1 MSLTDE
7 TDQSVDVT
15 CYNQCPASLGGS
27 GLIMLPDI
35 ARLPRTSGNLILA
48 NWDRALVRMC
58 GMVPVTCYTSTLLH
72 PPTSTH
78 YAHNEQIIS
87 VQFIVHKNVGPF
99 PESYSIF
106 DWIAKLV
113 NIRFYWPRNYFGQ
126 KNNICIFTGRWL
138 PAGMISW
145 VVFKQGEWSRTYS
158 VCQPVT
164 GEKFRP
170 KVGFIKYLDSSRIK
184 YLHSCSLGLM
194 LTFL

>member
-1 MSLTDE
+1 MR
-7 TDQSVDVT
+7 
-15 CYNQCPASLGGS
+15 
-27 GLIMLPDI
+27 LIRVLMLPVTTSVRPVWVAVAWSCCQI
-35 ARLPRTSGNLILA
+35 LPDCHGPVVTSYWQTETGPWSA
-48 NWDRALVRMC
+48 CVGR
-58 GMVPVTCYTSTLLH
+58 VPVTCYTSTLLH

-113 NIRFYWPRNYFGQ
+113 NIRFYWPRNYFVQ
-126 KNNICIFTGRWL
+126 KNNICIFTGQWL